1 MKSKNFLFL
10 IICLIGHQL
19 TAQVDGIWH
28 TSFTV
33 MGKALRMDME
43 VTDSNGVKTIFLS
56 DPDKPS
62 KQPFQ
67 VAAIE
72 VSDTLFIFNWKKGG
86 LNFEG
91 KLTEEKDTIKG
102 EMSQNGVEWEA
113 VFTRAQ
119 QEAITIQR
127 PQEPKAP
134 FPYQTQE
141 VTIPHGE
148 HKITGTL
155 TTPPDSLNKNIVV
168 VLASGSGPQN
178 RDGELLGHKPFWV
191 IADYLARN
199 GISTLRFDDRGTGG
213 STAGYFQASLFDFA
227 SDVSQ
232 CVDFIALEASFADF
246 KIGVIGHSEGGM
258 HALIAASK
266 NDKIDFI
273 IELAS
278 VGLSG
283 KEVLLEQQYL
293 IPLKSGLGEEHAK
306 WNQSL
311 FKGVCNIVEKVENKE
326 KAGIA
331 ISDFIDRKWNKA
343 PEKVKESSS
352 IMTVK
357 MSMNM
362 LLNNDW
368 GREFLEYQTKDYF
381 SQCHVPVFA
390 INGGEDIQVPAA
402 SNNKAFLK
410 WMKQSK
416 NKNSEAVI
424 LPGLNHLFQHCQH
437 CNIEEY
443 ATIEETFTEEVMQR
457 MVEWITL
464 IGQ

>member
-1 MKSKNFLFL
+1 MKRKNYVFLL
-10 IICLIGHQL
+10 ICLIGQQL

-28 TSFTV
+28 ASFTV
-33 MGKALRMDME
+33 MGKALRMDMT
-43 VTDSNGVKTIFLS
+43 VADSNGVKTIFLS

-72 VSDTLFIFNWKKGG
+72 VSDTQFIFNWKKGG

-91 KLTEEKDTIKG
+91 KLSEAKDSILGK
-102 EMSQNGVEWEA
+102 MSQNGVEWDA
-113 VFTRAQ
+113 IFTRST

-141 VTIPHGE
+141 VTLPNGE
-148 HKITGTL
+148 YKIAGTL

-213 STAGYFQASLFDFA
+213 STAGYFQASLTDFA

-232 CVDFIALEASFADF
+232 CVDFIALDTSFSDF
-246 KIGVIGHSEGGM
+246 KIGVVGHSEGGM
-258 HALIAASK
+258 HALMAASK
-266 NDKIDFI
+266 NDNIDFV

-283 KEVLLEQQYL
+283 KEVLSEQQYL
-293 IPLKSGLGEEHAK
+293 IPLKSGLGEEYAK

-311 FKGVCNIVEKVENKE
+311 FKGVCKIVEKESSRE
-326 KAGIA
+326 KATDL
-331 ISDFIDRKWNKA
+331 ISQFIDEKLEKA
-343 PEKVKESSS
+343 PEKVKTSSS
-352 IMTVK
+352 AISIK

-368 GREFLEYQTKDYF
+368 GREFLKYRAKDYLKD
-381 SQCHVPVFA
+381 CKVPVLA
-390 INGGEDIQVPAA
+390 INGAEDIQVPAA

-410 WMKQSK
+410 WLKQSK
-416 NKNSEAVI
+416 NKNSEALI
-424 LPGLNHLFQHCQH
+424 LPGLNHLFQHCQQ

-443 ATIEETFTEEVMQR
+443 ATIEETFAEEVMQK
-457 MVEWITL
+457 MVEWIK
-464 IGQ
+464 Q

>member
-1 MKSKNFLFL
+1 MKSKNFLLL
-10 IICLIGHQL
+10 IICFIGQQL
-19 TAQVDGIWH
+19 TAQVGGIWH
-28 TSFTV
+28 ASFTV
-33 MGKALRMDME
+33 MGKSIRMDMD
-43 VTDSNGVKTIFLS
+43 VADSNGVKTIFLS

-62 KQPFQ
+62 KQPFE

-72 VSDTLFIFNWKKGG
+72 VSDTLIIFNWKKGG

-91 KLTEEKDTIKG
+91 KLTKEKDSIKG
-102 EMSQNGVEWEA
+102 KMSQNGLEWDA
-113 VFTRAQ
+113 IFTRAT
-119 QEAITIQR
+119 QEIISIQR
-127 PQEPKAP
+127 PQEPKVP
-134 FPYQTQE
+134 FPYESQE
-141 VTIPHGE
+141 VTIPNGE
-148 HKITGTL
+148 YKITGTL
-155 TTPPDSLNKNIVV
+155 ITPSDSLNKNIVV

-213 STAGYFQASLFDFA
+213 STAGYFQASLADFA
-227 SDVSQ
+227 SDVSK
-232 CVDFIALEASFADF
+232 CVDFIALDTSFSDF
-246 KIGVIGHSEGGM
+246 KIGVTGHSEGGM
-258 HALIAASK
+258 HALIAASQ
-266 NDKIDFI
+266 NENIDFV

-283 KEVLLEQQYL
+283 KKVLLEQQYL

-311 FKGVCNIVEKVENKE
+311 FKGVCKIVEKESSRE
-326 KAGIA
+326 KASDL
-331 ISDFIDRKWNKA
+331 ISQFIDKKLEKA
-343 PEKVKESSS
+343 PEKVKTSSS
-352 IMTVK
+352 AMSIK

-368 GREFLEYQTKDYF
+368 GREFLKYRAKDYF
-381 SQCHVPVFA
+381 KNCKVPVLA
-390 INGGEDIQVPAA
+390 INGAEDIQVPAA

-410 WMKQSK
+410 WLKQSK

-424 LPGLNHLFQHCQH
+424 LPGLNHLFQHCRQ

-443 ATIEETFTEEVMQR
+443 ATIEETFAEEVMQK
-457 MVEWITL
+457 MVEWMENNN
-464 IGQ
+464 